1 MILPLVALGIAVTS
15 CKDDMDYHE
24 YSIVD
29 KDFIEKNFGNVGG
42 FMTDLYNTVNPTKA
56 STMAAGLLPMP
67 SPPTGQ
73 TCTPAF
79 RAQIITLISSKV

>member
-1 MILPLVALGIAVTS
+1 MKTKYMILPLVALGIAVTS

-42 FMTDLYNTVNPTKA
+42 FMTDLFQQRCHA
-56 STMAAGLLPMP
+56 SG
-67 SPPTGQ
+67 
-73 TCTPAF
+73 CH
-79 RAQIITLISSKV
+79 R